1 MAASKLQLQVILSA
15 LDKATAP
22 LKRIQ
27 GGSLGA
33 AKALKEARD
42 KLKEL
47 NTQQKDVSA
56 WRTQRAAAEQTE
68 QSLGAARDKV
78 KQLSRE
84 FAATGAPT
92 RQMTRDLKSAIREA
106 TALKREHSEQQTQLQ
121 GLRTKLNAAG
131 ISTRNLGQGERDLRA
146 KIAATNAEI
155 SEQGRRMQR
164 LATQQKRLAMAKS
177 QYERTQGIAGSMAGS
192 GAAGLASGYA
202 IARPLKGIV
211 DAFAPAE
218 NAATQLKVSMMG
230 SDGSVS
236 ADFQKITDLANKLGD
251 RLPGTTADFQEMMTM
266 LRRQGLSAAN
276 ILGGTGEASAYL
288 GVQLQMPVTAAA
300 ELAAKMQ
307 DATRTT
313 EKDMMG
319 LMDTIQR
326 TYYMGVDSDNM
337 LQGFSKISPVMDI
350 IKRQGLEA
358 TKVLTPLLVMMDQA
372 GMEGG
377 AAGNAYRKVF
387 QGAMNV
393 SRITKTLN
401 DLKAERGLDLSLDF
415 TDGKGEFGGIDQ
427 MYAQLEKL
435 KGLSTEVRLQLIKD
449 MFGDDSETLT
459 TLNTMMSKGI
469 SGYREVEGKLQ
480 DQADLRKRVNE
491 QLGTLTNVM
500 EAAQG
505 SWSNSMAEIGVAIAP
520 ELKEFIGVLGEVA
533 IKVKGWVKENP
544 QLTAQ
549 LVKTAAGLALLLTVG
564 GGLSIMLASI
574 LGPFAMVRLAMMLL
588 GIKSL
593 GLVTGLKALGG
604 ALLWVGK
611 AVLLVG
617 RALMLNPIGL
627 AVTAIA
633 AAVYLIYANWD
644 KVGPYFLGLIAEIKQ
659 GFSGGLGGIA
669 ATILNFSPLGLFY
682 RAFAGVM
689 NYFGAEMPA
698 RFTDFGSMLING
710 MVNGITN
717 GLGSLKTAIT
727 GAGESAIG
735 WFKEKLGIHSP
746 SRVFAT
752 LGGFTMA
759 GLANGLAG
767 GEGDVL
773 KQIAATAKR
782 LISSGTAM
790 LSGLTTSAE
799 NRQPISSVTGD
810 VLKQLPGTTKR
821 LASSGTDMLSGNAI
835 ADESHLPISSAV
847 NDVLKQIAGTAR
859 RLANSGADMLSGKSI
874 SFDSRPPISAS
885 AGGMVIQ
892 GDTNHF
898 QIHATPGTDVA
909 GLQRMI
915 NQMLDERE
923 RNKAT
928 RIRSRL
934 GDLE

>member
-1 MAASKLQLQVILSA
+1 MAANKLQLQVILSA

-47 NTQQKDVSA
+47 NTQQKDISA

-84 FAATGAPT
+84 FASTGAPT

-106 TALKREHSEQQTQLQ
+106 TALKRQHSEQQTQLQ

-131 ISTRNLGQGERDLRA
+131 ISTRNLGQDERDLRT
-146 KIAATNAEI
+146 KIAATNDAI

-164 LATQQKRLAMAKS
+164 LATQQKRLALAKS
-177 QYERTQGIAGSMAGS
+177 QYEKTQGMAGNMAAS

-202 IARPLKGIV
+202 ISRPLKGIV

-218 NAATQLKVSMMG
+218 DAATQLKAAMMG

-236 ADFQKITDLANKLGD
+236 AEFQKITDLANSLGD

-276 ILGGTGEASAYL
+276 ILGGTGEAAAYL
-288 GVQLQMPVTAAA
+288 GVQLKMPVMEAA
-300 ELAAKMQ
+300 EFAAKMQ
-307 DATRTT
+307 DATRTS
-313 EKDMMG
+313 EKDMLG

-326 TYYMGVDSDNM
+326 TYYLGVDSGNM
-337 LQGFSKISPVMDI
+337 LQGFSKISPVMGI
-350 IKRQGLEA
+350 IKQQGLEA
-358 TKVLTPLLVMMDQA
+358 ANTLSPLLVMMDQTGMA
-372 GMEGG
+372 GES
-377 AAGNAYRKVF
+377 AGNALRKVF
-387 QGAMNV
+387 QSG
-393 SRITKTLN
+393 LN
-401 DLKAERGLDLSLDF
+401 MKKVAKANDELKALGISMDF
-415 TDGKGEFGGIDQ
+415 TDGKGEFGG
-427 MYAQLEKL
+427 MEKLFAQLEKL
-435 KGLSTEVRLQLIKD
+435 KGLSAVKRTSVMKTV
-449 MFGDDSETLT
+449 FGDDAETLST
-459 TLNTMMSKGI
+459 VETMMNKGMA
-469 SGYREVEGKLQ
+469 GYEEIAAKMQ
-480 DQADLRKRVNE
+480 AQADLRMRVNE

-505 SWSNSMAEIGVAIAP
+505 SWTNAMAEVGVAIAP
-520 ELKEFIGVLGEVA
+520 ELKEFVTVLGDVA
-533 IKVKGWVKENP
+533 VKVKGWVKENP

-549 LVKTAAGLALLLTVG
+549 LVKTAAGFALLLTLG
-564 GGLSIMLASI
+564 GGIAIMLASI
-574 LGPFAMVRLAMMLL
+574 LGPIAMVRYGIALL
-588 GIKSL
+588 TIKSL
-593 GLVTGLKALGG
+593 GLVTGIKALGG

-644 KVGPYFLGLIAEIKQ
+644 KLGPYFAGMWAEVKA
-659 GFSGGLGGIA
+659 GFSGGLGGILTTLA
-669 ATILNFSPLGLFY
+669 NFNPIGLVY
-682 RAFAGVM
+682 RAFAEVL
-689 NYFGAEMPA
+689 NYLGLDLPV
-698 RFTDFGSMLING
+698 RFTEFGSMIVRGL
-710 MVNGITN
+710 VNGLMSGMGQIK
-717 GLGSLKTAIT
+717 SAIT
-727 GAGESAIG
+727 TLGDSTIG

-773 KQIAATAKR
+773 KQIAGTAKR
-782 LISSGTAM
+782 L
-790 LSGLTTSAE
+790 
-799 NRQPISSVTGD
+799 
-810 VLKQLPGTTKR
+810 
-821 LASSGTDMLSGNAI
+821 AS
-835 ADESHLPISSAV
+835 
-847 NDVLKQIAGTAR
+847 
-859 RLANSGADMLSGKSI
+859 SGADMLSGKSI

-885 AGGMVIQ
+885 AGGLVIQ